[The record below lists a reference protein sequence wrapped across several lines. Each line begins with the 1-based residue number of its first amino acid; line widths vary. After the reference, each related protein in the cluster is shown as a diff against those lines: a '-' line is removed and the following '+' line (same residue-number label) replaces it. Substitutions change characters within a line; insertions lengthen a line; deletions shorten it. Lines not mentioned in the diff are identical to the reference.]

1 MKVIAVNGSPRKDGN
16 TAFALRLAAEVL
28 SREGIETEVVHVG
41 GLQIHVCV
49 GCGYCMTSERNL
61 CVFKDDIVAEAV
73 PKMREADGIILG
85 APTYYAGIPGTMKCF
100 LDRVFFSSS
109 AYFKFKVGTA
119 VTAVRRAGGVDV
131 VHQLMNYFNLSETV
145 TPPSQYWT
153 VIYGM
158 EKGDAVQDAEGAQ
171 TVLKNA
177 RAMAWL
183 IKIINASKA
192 TIPPPE
198 DEPHVYTH
206 FIR

>member
-1 MKVIAVNGSPRKDGN
+1 VKVIAVNGSPRADGN
-16 TAFALRLAAEVL
+16 TAFALRAMADVL
-28 SREGIETEVVHVG
+28 MEEGIETEFIQVG
-41 GLQIHVCV
+41 GLDIHGCV
-49 GCGYCMTSERNL
+49 GCGYCRTSERNL
-61 CVFKDDIVAEAV
+61 CVFKDGIVDEAAL
-73 PKMREADGIILG
+73 KMREADGIILG

-100 LDRVFFSSS
+100 LDRVFYSSS
-109 AYFKFKVGTA
+109 NYFKFKVGTA

-153 VIYGM
+153 VIYGRT
-158 EKGDAVQDAEGAQ
+158 KGEAGQDAEGAQ
-171 TVLKNA
+171 TVRKNA

-192 TIPPPE
+192 SIPPPK
-198 DEPHVYTH
+198 DEPHVFTH

>member
-16 TAFALRLAAEVL
+16 TAFALRLMADVL
-28 SREGIETEVVHVG
+28 SEDGIETEFIQVG
-41 GLQIHVCV
+41 GLKIQGCV
-49 GCGYCMTSERNL
+49 GCGYCRTSERNL
-61 CVFKDDIVAEAV
+61 CVFKDDIVDEAAL
-73 PKMREADGIILG
+73 KLREADGIILG

-100 LDRVFFSSS
+100 LDRVFYSSS
-109 AYFKFKVGTA
+109 GYFKFKVGTA
-119 VTAVRRAGGVDV
+119 VTAVRRAGGVGV

-153 VIYGM
+153 VIYGRKPG
-158 EKGDAVQDAEGAQ
+158 EAAQDAEGAQ
-171 TVLKNA
+171 TVRKNA

-192 TIPPPE
+192 TIPPPK
-198 DEPHVYTH
+198 DEQKVNTN